1 MKTNKL
7 AELNEIVT
15 ELEDEGFFRE
25 AQILHDEFIKI
36 SQVTLDQ
43 PKNTFQDMLREYA
56 PSFLKLCRIY
66 PTRAKAFGIPTY
78 TNEPNSANIKF
89 VQELLLS
96 SPYVKGKDREGLIA
110 NGVFGPETLEA
121 MDNLRR
127 LLDKILY
134 DAYAVKFQIKDKSGK
149 IITK

>member
-56 PSFLKLCRIY
+56 PSFLKLCRPFSLITWDEL
-66 PTRAKAFGIPTY
+66 PTQLGNTY
-78 TNEPNSANIKF
+78 
-89 VQELLLS
+89 
-96 SPYVKGKDREGLIA
+96 
-110 NGVFGPETLEA
+110 
-121 MDNLRR
+121 
-127 LLDKILY
+127 KIL
-134 DAYAVKFQIKDKSGK
+134 GR
-149 IITK
+149 IIDPGV